1 MYMLDSIFYPE
12 SIAVIGASNNEI
24 KWGGRILKNILSAY
38 KGKVYPVNPG
48 ETSIQGLDSYHSVL
62 DIQGEVVMAL
72 IIVPAKFVLSV
83 AEECGKKGVKGLIVI
98 SAGFGETGNNELEK
112 ELVSIVRKYG
122 MRMIGPNTLGI
133 VNEPASIN
141 ASIIGRLPSPGSI
154 SFITQSG
161 SLGLALAE
169 WTIDTGIG
177 LCKVISTGNK
187 ADVDDVDLI
196 EYLNND
202 PSTGV
207 IAMYVEG
214 IKRGRDFIEAVQ
226 RVRKPIVAIKTGR
239 SKRGAKAVFSHT
251 GSIAGSDEVYSAAFR
266 QAGILRVDIIDEL
279 FDAAL
284 AFSCQPLPSGNNVAI
299 LSNGGGAS
307 IVAADECERQSLNI
321 VDLTPET
328 REKIKKVIP
337 QFASN
342 SNPID
347 TAGTV
352 SFEIYDNIIKALHD
366 DPNVDAI
373 IVIYVHT
380 TMSSAMPP
388 AEAVVEMKL
397 KCIKAKSRKPII
409 ACWMGGAGTEEGV
422 EILKSGCIPNY
433 PVPER
438 AVKALSCLIKHQE
451 FLDKVKI
458 GVGQEDKMGR
468 CK

>member
-1 MYMLDSIFYPE
+1 MQMLESIFYPA

-24 KWGGRILKNILSAY
+24 KWGGRILKNILNDF

-48 ETSIQGLDSYHSVL
+48 EKIIQGLVSYPSIL
-62 DIQGEVVMAL
+62 DIPDEVEMAMV
-72 IIVPAKFVLSV
+72 IVPAQFVLSI
-83 AEECGKKGVKGLIVI
+83 AEECGKKGVKGLIVV
-98 SAGFGETGNNELEK
+98 SAGFSETGNQELENQ
-112 ELVSIVRKYG
+112 LLSIIRKYG

-133 VNEPASIN
+133 VNEPAGLN
-141 ASIIGRLPSPGSI
+141 ASIIGRLPRPGSI

-177 LCKVISTGNK
+177 LSKVISTGNK

-196 EYLNND
+196 EYLNKDN
-202 PSTGV
+202 STGV

-214 IKRGRDFIEAVQ
+214 IKRGKEFIEAVR
-226 RVRKPIVAIKTGR
+226 RVSKPVVVIKTGR

-266 QAGILRVDIIDEL
+266 QAGILRVDDIDDL

-284 AFSCQPLPSGNNVAI
+284 AFSCQPLPVGNNVAI

-307 IVAADECERQSLNI
+307 IVAADECERQGLNI
-321 VDLTPET
+321 VDLE
-328 REKIKKVIP
+328 EKTKEQIKKVIP
-337 QFASN
+337 GYASS

-352 SFEIYDNIIKALHD
+352 SFKIYNDSIQALHD

-380 TMSSAMPP
+380 MMANAMPP
-388 AEAVVEMKL
+388 AEAVVEMKQ
-397 KCIKAKSRKPII
+397 KCARQKSRKPII
-409 ACWMGGAGTEEGV
+409 SCWMGGAGTEEGV

-438 AVKALSCLIKHQE
+438 AVKALSCLIMHRE
-451 FLDKVKI
+451 FLEKVKI
-458 GVGQEDKMGR
+458 GVEPEDKMGS

>member
-1 MYMLDSIFYPE
+1 MLKSIFYPE

-24 KWGGRILKNILSAY
+24 KWGGRILKNILGAFP
-38 KGKVYPVNPG
+38 GKVYAVNPS
-48 ETSIQGLDSYHSVL
+48 EPLIQGLDSYPSVL
-62 DIQGEVVMAL
+62 DIPGEVEMAM

-83 AEECGKKGVKGLIVI
+83 VEDCGKKGVKGLIVV
-98 SAGFGETGNNELEK
+98 SAGFSETGNADLEQ
-112 ELVSIVRKYG
+112 ELVSIVKRYG

-133 VNEPASIN
+133 VNEPAKLN
-141 ASIIGRLPSPGSI
+141 ASIIGRLPHPGSI

-177 LCKVISTGNK
+177 LSKVISTGNK

-196 EYLNND
+196 EYLNTD
-202 PSTGV
+202 ESTGV

-214 IKRGRDFIEAVQ
+214 IKRGREFIDAAK
-226 RVRKPIVAIKTGR
+226 RVRKPVVAIKTGR
-239 SKRGAKAVFSHT
+239 SKRAAKAVFSHT
-251 GSIAGSDEVYSAAFR
+251 GSIAGSDDVYSAAFR
-266 QAGILRVDIIDEL
+266 QAGILRVEDIDDL

-284 AFSCQPLPSGNNVAI
+284 AFSCQPLPEGNNVAI

-307 IVAADECERQSLNI
+307 IVAADECERQGLNI
-321 VDLTPET
+321 VDLEEKT
-328 REKIKKVIP
+328 REQIKKVIP
-337 QFASN
+337 EFAS
-342 SNPID
+342 SANPID

-352 SFEIYDNIIKALHD
+352 SFQIYNDSIQALHD

-380 TMSSAMPP
+380 MMSNAMPP
-388 AEAVVEMKL
+388 AEAVVEMKQ
-397 KCIKAKSRKPII
+397 KCVKQKSRKPII
-409 ACWMGGAGTEEGV
+409 SCWMGGAGIEEGV
-422 EILKSGCIPNY
+422 DILKSGCIPNY

-438 AVKALSCLIKHQE
+438 AVKALACLIKHRE
-451 FLDKVKI
+451 FLDNVKVGAEPK
-458 GVGQEDKMGR
+458 DKMGR

>member
-1 MYMLDSIFYPE
+1 MLDSIFYPE

-24 KWGGRILKNILSAY
+24 KWGGRILKNIISDF
-38 KGKVYPVNPG
+38 KGKVYPVNPS
-48 ETSIQGLDSYHSVL
+48 ETSIQGLFSYSSVL
-62 DIQGEVVMAL
+62 NIPGEVEMAL
-72 IIVPAKFVLSV
+72 IIVPARFVISV
-83 AEECGKKGVKGLIVI
+83 AEECGKKGVKGLIVV
-98 SAGFGETGNNELEK
+98 SAGFSETGNNELER
-112 ELVSIVRKYG
+112 ELVSLVRKYG

-133 VNEPASIN
+133 VNEPAGLN
-141 ASIIGRLPSPGSI
+141 ASIIGRLPRPGSI

-169 WTIDTGIG
+169 WTIATGIG
-177 LCKVISTGNK
+177 LSKVISTGNK
-187 ADVDDVDLI
+187 AEVDDIDLI
-196 EYLNND
+196 EYLNSD

-214 IKRGRDFIEAVQ
+214 IKRGREFIDAV
-226 RVRKPIVAIKTGR
+226 RMVKKPIVAIKTGR

-266 QAGILRVDIIDEL
+266 QAGILRVDDIEDL

-284 AFSCQPLPSGNNVAI
+284 AFSCQPLPVGNNVAI

-307 IVAADECERQSLNI
+307 IVAADECERQGLNI
-321 VDLTPET
+321 IDLSERT
-328 REKIKKVIP
+328 REQIKSVIP
-337 QFASN
+337 EFASS

-352 SFEIYDNIIKALHD
+352 SFKIYNDSIQALHD

-380 TMSSAMPP
+380 MMSNAMPP
-388 AEAVVEMKL
+388 AEAVIEMRQ

-438 AVKALSCLIKHQE
+438 AVKALSSLIKHRE
-451 FLDKVKI
+451 FLDKVKL
-458 GVGQEDKMGR
+458 GVEQEDKMGR

>member
-1 MYMLDSIFYPE
+1 MLDPIFYPR

-24 KWGGRILKNILSAY
+24 KWGGRILRNILSSFP
-38 KGKVYPVNPG
+38 GKVYPVNPG
-48 ETSIQGLDSYHSVL
+48 ETSVQGLDSYPSVL
-62 DIQGEVVMAL
+62 DIPGEVEMAM
-72 IIVPAKFVLSV
+72 IIVPVQFVLSV
-83 AEECGKKGVKGLIVI
+83 VEECGKKGVKGLIVV
-98 SAGFGETGNNELEK
+98 SAGFSETGNMELENEL
-112 ELVSIVRKYG
+112 LSMVRKYG

-133 VNEPASIN
+133 VNEPASLN
-141 ASIIGRLPSPGSI
+141 ASIIGRLPRPGSI

-177 LCKVISTGNK
+177 LSKVISTGNK

-196 EYLNND
+196 EYLNSD
-202 PSTGV
+202 QSTGV

-214 IKRGRDFIEAVQ
+214 IKRGREFIDTVR
-226 RVRKPIVAIKTGR
+226 RVSKPVVAIKTGR

-251 GSIAGSDEVYSAAFR
+251 GSIAGSDEVYSTAFR
-266 QAGILRVDIIDEL
+266 QAGILRVDDIDDL

-284 AFSCQPLPSGNNVAI
+284 AFSCQPLPMGNNVAI

-307 IVAADECERQSLNI
+307 IVAADECERQGLNI
-321 VDLTPET
+321 VDLEEKT
-328 REKIKKVIP
+328 REQIKKVIP
-337 QFASN
+337 GFAS
-342 SNPID
+342 SANPID

-352 SFEIYDNIIKALHD
+352 SFEIYNDSIQALYD
-366 DPNVDAI
+366 DPNVNAI

-380 TMSSAMPP
+380 MMSNAMPP
-388 AEAVVEMKL
+388 AEAVVEMKQ
-397 KCIKAKSRKPII
+397 KCVKETSSKPII
-409 ACWMGGAGTEEGV
+409 SCWMGGAGTEEGV

-438 AVKALSCLIKHQE
+438 AVKALSCLIRHRE
-451 FLDKVKI
+451 FLEKVKI
-458 GVGQEDKMGR
+458 RAEPMDKIGR

>member
-1 MYMLDSIFYPE
+1 MLESIFYPA

-24 KWGGRILKNILSAY
+24 KWGGRILKNILNDF

-48 ETSIQGLDSYHSVL
+48 ETSIQGLVSYSSVL
-62 DIQGEVVMAL
+62 DIPGEVEMAL
-72 IIVPAKFVLSV
+72 IIVPAKFVISV
-83 AEECGKKGVKGLIVI
+83 AEECGKKGVKGLIVV
-98 SAGFGETGNNELEK
+98 SAGFSETGNNELER

-133 VNEPASIN
+133 VNEPSGLN
-141 ASIIGRLPSPGSI
+141 ASIIGRLPRQGSI

-187 ADVDDVDLI
+187 ADIDDVDLI
-196 EYLNND
+196 KYLNSD

-214 IKRGRDFIEAVQ
+214 IKRGREFIDAVR

-239 SKRGAKAVFSHT
+239 SKRSAKAVFSHT

-266 QAGILRVDIIDEL
+266 QAGILRVDNIDDL

-307 IVAADECERQSLNI
+307 IVAADECERQGINI
-321 VDLTPET
+321 VDLSEKT
-328 REKIKKVIP
+328 REQIKSVIP
-337 QFASN
+337 EFASS

-352 SFEIYDNIIKALHD
+352 SFKIYNDSIQALHD

-373 IVIYVHT
+373 VVIYVHT
-380 TMSSAMPP
+380 MMSNAMPP
-388 AEAVVEMKL
+388 AEAVVEMKQ

-438 AVKALSCLIKHQE
+438 AVKALSCLIKHRE
-451 FLDKVKI
+451 FLEKAKL
-458 GVGQEDKMGR
+458 GVEHVDNMGR

>member
-1 MYMLDSIFYPE
+1 MLDSIFYPA

-24 KWGGRILKNILSAY
+24 KWGGRILKNILGDF

-48 ETSIQGLDSYHSVL
+48 EKSIMGLDSYSSVL
-62 DIQGEVVMAL
+62 DIPGEVEMAL
-72 IIVPAKFVLSV
+72 IIVPAKFVMSV
-83 AEECGKKGVKGLIVI
+83 VEECGEKGVKGLIVV
-98 SAGFGETGNNELEK
+98 SAGFSEAGNNELER
-112 ELVSIVRKYG
+112 ELVSTVRKYG

-133 VNEPASIN
+133 VNEPAGLN
-141 ASIIGRLPSPGSI
+141 ASIIGRLPRPGSI

-187 ADVDDVDLI
+187 ADIDDVDLI
-196 EYLNND
+196 EYLNGD
-202 PSTGV
+202 ESTGV

-214 IKRGRDFIEAVQ
+214 IKRGREFIEAVR

-251 GSIAGSDEVYSAAFR
+251 GSIAGSDEVYSAAFK
-266 QAGILRVDIIDEL
+266 QAGILRVDDIEDL

-284 AFSCQPLPSGNNVAI
+284 AFSCQPLPAGNNVAI

-307 IVAADECERQSLNI
+307 IVAADECERQGLNI
-321 VDLTPET
+321 VDLSERT
-328 REKIKKVIP
+328 REQIKSVIP
-337 QFASN
+337 EFASS

-352 SFEIYDNIIKALHD
+352 SFKIYNDSIKALHD

-373 IVIYVHT
+373 VVIYVHT
-380 TMSSAMPP
+380 MMSNAMPA
-388 AEAVVEMKL
+388 AEAVVERKQICV
-397 KCIKAKSRKPII
+397 KEKSNKPII

-422 EILKSGCIPNY
+422 ELLKSGCIPNY

-438 AVKALSCLIKHQE
+438 AVKALSCLIKHRE
-451 FLDKVKI
+451 FLNKVKL
-458 GVGQEDKMGR
+458 GVEPEDKIGR

>member
-1 MYMLDSIFYPE
+1 MLDSIFYPG

-48 ETSIQGLDSYHSVL
+48 ETNIQGLDSYHSVL
-62 DIQGEVVMAL
+62 DIPGEVEMAL

-83 AEECGKKGVKGLIVI
+83 VEECGKKGVKGLIVI
-98 SAGFGETGNNELEK
+98 SAGFGETGNDELEK

-133 VNEPASIN
+133 VNEPAGLN
-141 ASIIGRLPSPGSI
+141 ASIIGRFPSPGSI

-177 LCKVISTGNK
+177 LSKVISTGNK
-187 ADVDDVDLI
+187 ADTDDVDLI

-214 IKRGRDFIEAVQ
+214 IKRGREFIDAVR

-266 QAGILRVDIIDEL
+266 QAGILRVDNIDEL

-307 IVAADECERQSLNI
+307 IVAADECERHGLNI
-321 VDLTPET
+321 VDLNPET
-328 REKIKKVIP
+328 REKIKKVLP

-352 SFEIYDNIIKALHD
+352 SFEIYHNSIKALHD

-380 TMSSAMPP
+380 MMFSAMPP
-388 AEAVVEMKL
+388 AEAVVEMKQ

-438 AVKALSCLIKHQE
+438 AVKALSCLIKHRE

-458 GVGQEDKMGR
+458 GVGQKDKMGR

>member
-1 MYMLDSIFYPE
+1 MLSSIFYPA

-24 KWGGRILKNILSAY
+24 KWGGRILKNLLSDF
-38 KGKVYPVNPG
+38 KGKIYPVNPG
-48 ETSIQGLDSYHSVL
+48 ETSVQGLDSYPSII
-62 DIQGEVVMAL
+62 DIPGEVEMAL
-72 IIVPAKFVLSV
+72 IIVPAKYVMSV
-83 AEECGKKGVKGLIVI
+83 VEECGKKGVKGLIVV
-98 SAGFGETGNNELEK
+98 SAGFSETGNNELEK
-112 ELVSIVRKYG
+112 QLVSTVRKYG

-133 VNEPASIN
+133 VNEPAGLN
-141 ASIIGRLPSPGSI
+141 ASIIGKLPRPGSI

-187 ADVDDVDLI
+187 SEVDDIDLI

-202 PSTGV
+202 PSTGI

-214 IKRGRDFIEAVQ
+214 IKRGREFIEAV
-226 RVRKPIVAIKTGR
+226 RKVRKPIVAIKTGR

-251 GSIAGSDEVYSAAFR
+251 GSIAGSDEIYSAAFR
-266 QAGILRVDIIDEL
+266 QAGILRVDEINEL

-284 AFSCQPLPSGNNVAI
+284 AFSCQPLPEGNNVAI

-307 IVAADECERQSLNI
+307 IVAVDECERQGLNI

-342 SNPID
+342 SNPVD

-352 SFEIYDNIIKALHD
+352 SFEIYNKSIQALHN

-373 IVIYVHT
+373 VVIYVHT
-380 TMSSAMPP
+380 MMFSAMPP
-388 AEAVVEMKL
+388 AEAVVEMKQI
-397 KCIKAKSRKPII
+397 CIREKSRKPII
-409 ACWMGGAGTEEGV
+409 TCWMGGAGTEEGV

-438 AVKALSCLIKHQE
+438 AVKALSCLIKHRE
-451 FLDKVKI
+451 FLEKVKI
-458 GVGQEDKMGR
+458 GVEPEDKIGR